1 VFFFFALL
9 LLLWLSCWLLWNQPR
24 TKPQVSVHHHQLTF
38 TRMAGQHSQDYCLTF
53 STQQNWKQPN
63 KQNLLIF
70 PCAKNTKYILYM
82 RFETWDLRSNLKH
95 EIWQV
100 LLDLDFMTYREKIS

>member
-1 VFFFFALL
+1 
-9 LLLWLSCWLLWNQPR
+9 
-24 TKPQVSVHHHQLTF
+24 VSVHHHQLTF
-38 TRMAGQHSQDYCLTF
+38 ARVAGQQHSQAYCLIF

-70 PCAKNTKYILYM
+70 PCAKNTMYILYM

-95 EIWQV
+95 EIWEV
-100 LLDLDFMTYREKIS
+100 LLDLDFMTYRGKKN